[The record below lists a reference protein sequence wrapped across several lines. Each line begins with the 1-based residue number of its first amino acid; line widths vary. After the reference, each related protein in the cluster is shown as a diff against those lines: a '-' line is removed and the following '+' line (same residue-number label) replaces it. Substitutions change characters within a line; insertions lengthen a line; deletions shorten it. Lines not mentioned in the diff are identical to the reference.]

1 LRTYYPDLQ
10 NEALTSAIAIVHSRF
25 STNTVPKWKLAQPF
39 RTIAHNGEINTIQ
52 GNKHWWRA
60 REALLASE
68 IFTTDELEK
77 LLPIIGSELSDSG
90 SLDNVLEFLMM
101 AGYSLPHAL
110 MMLVPQAWQ
119 HDDNMLQELKEFYQY
134 HQALM
139 EPWDGPAA
147 LCFTD
152 GKLVGTT
159 VDRNGL
165 RPVRYIESK
174 DGYLIVS
181 SEVGVYDI
189 APQNIKHSGRLRPGR
204 LLVADLEN
212 GCILTDEEIKHQIA
226 TAKPYG
232 EWLEQHQVSI
242 DNLPSNDM
250 SGSIEYDSR
259 TLKRKQ
265 ILHGIDRE
273 AVSHIIR
280 PMAEAAKPPVFSMGI
295 DTPLAILS
303 QKPQHLSHYFKQ
315 LFAQVTNPP
324 IDSIRERHVM
334 SLNMLLGSANNIL
347 QPQARHCEVIELQT
361 PVLGVE
367 NYFKIQNNTLSQFK
381 VGTLQLNFKADGQD
395 GRLQAAINTLCAS
408 AEALVRNGCNIL
420 ILSDRGTNHAA
431 TAVPSLLAVGAV
443 HQYLLKAGL
452 RLHTSLVVAC
462 GDVWEAHHYA
472 TLIGYGANA
481 IYPYMAYACITK
493 GLKDKQFIG
502 VESIDKAIS
511 NYQYSIE
518 KELLKIISKIGI
530 STLQSYH
537 GSQIFEILGL
547 GDNVVEQC
555 FAGSVSRIGGLDFD
569 GIARE
574 CMARHTQAFAD
585 QAPTVLPT
593 NGRLQWKRDGE
604 QHLFNPTTIHYLQN
618 AVRNKHDAS
627 YKKYASAINS
637 EVEHPVTLRQLLD
650 FRKGEAIDI
659 AEVEALDNIVK
670 RFATGAMS
678 FGSISYEA
686 HTTLAVAMNRIGAK
700 SNSGEGG
707 EDARRYEPTMNGDSL
722 NSAIKQVASGRFG
735 VTAEYL
741 STAEEIQIKM
751 AQGAKPGEG
760 GQLPGHKVND
770 WIAKVRM
777 STPGVGLISPPPH
790 HDIYSIEDLAQL
802 IFDLKNSNPKARI
815 SVKLVSKCGVG
826 IIASGVAKAH
836 SDVILISGH
845 DGGTGASP
853 LTSIQHAGLPWEL
866 GLAETHQT
874 LLRNKLRDRVI
885 VQADGQI
892 RTGKDLA
899 IAALLGAEEWGVA
912 SAALVAEGCI
922 MMRKCHLNTCPVGIA
937 TQDPELRKRFTGKPE
952 HVVNFFYYLA
962 EELRE
967 IMAELGFRSVNDMI
981 GKVEMLKVRNDLTHW
996 KHKTIDLSKVLYWN
1010 DEVEGVG
1017 QYKQQEQDHGIDSV
1031 LDKKLIHRLQQGVEN
1046 PMFDIVNT
1054 DRATGTMLSNYW
1066 VQLPDSQK
1074 PETYK
1079 VEFNGWAGQSFAAFL
1094 DKGIDFDLTGAANDY
1109 FCKGLSGGVVSV
1121 KPFSGSDFVA
1131 AKNIIIGNVAFYGAT
1146 SGEAFIAGRAGER
1159 FCVRNSGAR
1168 VVVEGIG
1175 DNGCEYMT
1183 GGLAVIIGDIGK
1195 NFAAG
1200 MSGGL
1205 AYVLDP
1211 EELLQAKT
1219 NMQGI
1224 SLESMTDSDLHEL
1237 KYMLEMHVSRTDSVR
1252 ARELLEAWDVV
1263 SKQFTKVFP
1272 LEYKRALQAKA
1283 TQTVLAKSA

>member
-1 LRTYYPDLQ
+1 TMLERMQHRGACGCEPDSGDGAGISLQMPHSFFVSVCQKKNIELPEFGHYGVAAVFYPKDDTLFQRCKVLMNDSMDELGLQPLLYRKVPTDPSGIGKTALSVEPRQFQIIIKPKDNLSFAELERRLYVFRKFAIHHIHQLLPNAVDAFYIPSCSYKTIVYKGQLTTYQLRTYYPDLQ

-593 NGRLQWKRDGE
+593 N
-604 QHLFNPTTIHYLQN
+604 
-618 AVRNKHDAS
+618 
-627 YKKYASAINS
+627 
-637 EVEHPVTLRQLLD
+637 
-650 FRKGEAIDI
+650 
-659 AEVEALDNIVK
+659 
-670 RFATGAMS
+670 
-678 FGSISYEA
+678 
-686 HTTLAVAMNRIGAK
+686 
-700 SNSGEGG
+700 
-707 EDARRYEPTMNGDSL
+707 
-722 NSAIKQVASGRFG
+722 
-735 VTAEYL
+735 
-741 STAEEIQIKM
+741 
-751 AQGAKPGEG
+751 
-760 GQLPGHKVND
+760 
-770 WIAKVRM
+770 
-777 STPGVGLISPPPH
+777 
-790 HDIYSIEDLAQL
+790 
-802 IFDLKNSNPKARI
+802 
-815 SVKLVSKCGVG
+815 
-826 IIASGVAKAH
+826 
-836 SDVILISGH
+836 
-845 DGGTGASP
+845 
-853 LTSIQHAGLPWEL
+853 
-866 GLAETHQT
+866 
-874 LLRNKLRDRVI
+874 
-885 VQADGQI
+885 
-892 RTGKDLA
+892 
-899 IAALLGAEEWGVA
+899 
-912 SAALVAEGCI
+912 
-922 MMRKCHLNTCPVGIA
+922 
-937 TQDPELRKRFTGKPE
+937 
-952 HVVNFFYYLA
+952 
-962 EELRE
+962 
-967 IMAELGFRSVNDMI
+967 
-981 GKVEMLKVRNDLTHW
+981 
-996 KHKTIDLSKVLYWN
+996 
-1010 DEVEGVG
+1010 
-1017 QYKQQEQDHGIDSV
+1017 
-1031 LDKKLIHRLQQGVEN
+1031 
-1046 PMFDIVNT
+1046 
-1054 DRATGTMLSNYW
+1054 
-1066 VQLPDSQK
+1066 
-1074 PETYK
+1074 
-1079 VEFNGWAGQSFAAFL
+1079 
-1094 DKGIDFDLTGAANDY
+1094 
-1109 FCKGLSGGVVSV
+1109 
-1121 KPFSGSDFVA
+1121 
-1131 AKNIIIGNVAFYGAT
+1131 
-1146 SGEAFIAGRAGER
+1146 
-1159 FCVRNSGAR
+1159 
-1168 VVVEGIG
+1168 
-1175 DNGCEYMT
+1175 
-1183 GGLAVIIGDIGK
+1183 
-1195 NFAAG
+1195 
-1200 MSGGL
+1200 
-1205 AYVLDP
+1205 
-1211 EELLQAKT
+1211 
-1219 NMQGI
+1219 
-1224 SLESMTDSDLHEL
+1224 
-1237 KYMLEMHVSRTDSVR
+1237 
-1252 ARELLEAWDVV
+1252 
-1263 SKQFTKVFP
+1263 
-1272 LEYKRALQAKA
+1272 
-1283 TQTVLAKSA
+1283 